1 MRPGSYLFTL
11 LAAAVITAAGVGLAS
26 VTLARRP
33 APDRF
38 VLERKLAAAVAE
50 GRTVTLAGNV
60 NEWMLR
66 WNTAEQLPAAPDV
79 AIIGSSHSLSVG
91 AEDLGP
97 LSAMNFSVSGSALPD
112 HLVTTEILAA
122 RGLRPKHWVIF
133 VDPWF
138 FDADTDY
145 GAWRLRSADL
155 LRIEER
161 LGKSLPAPPPRLF
174 AERVAAAASPSP
186 AARYN
191 LDPIL
196 LNADAWLNEHLL
208 SVHVTDR
215 SDLSAPVIRADGARR
230 AVPDPQM
237 TDPEAVRELAVRQF
251 VQKADRQRY
260 GIYRRIDDTL
270 WNLFAAWL
278 RTNRAD
284 GAQVWLV
291 LPPYH
296 PAIHPRIKAA
306 PDSQLE
312 AIESRVRVLAAEL
325 GIPVSGSYDPAKA
338 GTPAAEFYD
347 GDHLLEPGI
356 KRLLAPVRQQLTESA
371 GR

>member
-1 MRPGSYLFTL
+1 MRPGAYLAL
-11 LAAAVITAAGVGLAS
+11 LLVSAVITATGVGLAANVLS
-26 VTLARRP
+26 RRP

-38 VLERKLAAAVAE
+38 LLERRLAAAIAH
-50 GRTVTLAGNV
+50 GATVTLAGNV

-66 WNTAEQLPAAPDV
+66 WNTAEELTAPPDV

-97 LSAMNFSVSGSALPD
+97 LSAMNYSVSGSALPD
-112 HLVTTEILAA
+112 HLVTTEILTT
-122 RGLRPKHWVIF
+122 RGLLPKHWVIF

-145 GAWRLRSADL
+145 GAWRLRSSDL

-161 LGKSLPAPPPRLF
+161 LGRSLPSPPRLF
-174 AERVAAAASPSP
+174 AQRAAEAASPSP

-191 LDPIL
+191 LEPIL
-196 LNADAWLNEHLL
+196 LDADAWLNERLL
-208 SVHVTDR
+208 RVHVTDR
-215 SDLSAPVIRADGARR
+215 TDLSAPVIRADGARR
-230 AVPDPQM
+230 AVPDAQM
-237 TDPEAVRELAVRQF
+237 TDPDAVRDLAVRQF

-260 GIYRRIDDTL
+260 GIYRRIDESL
-270 WNLFAAWL
+270 WNLFSAWL
-278 RTNRAD
+278 RSLRAG

-296 PAIHPRIKAA
+296 PAIHPRIKAS
-306 PDSQLE
+306 PYSQL
-312 AIESRVRVLAAEL
+312 AAVESRVRTLARET
-325 GIPVSGSYDPAKA
+325 GSTVSGSYDPAAA
-338 GTPAAEFYD
+338 GIPAAEFYD

-356 KRLLAPVRQQLTESA
+356 QHLLAPIRRQL
-371 GR
+371 GPGP

>member
-1 MRPGSYLFTL
+1 MRPGTYIFTL
-11 LAAAVITAAGVGLAS
+11 LAATAVTAAGVGLAS

-38 VLERKLAAAVAE
+38 VLERKLAAAVAQ
-50 GRTVTLAGNV
+50 GQTVTLAGNV

-66 WNTAEQLPAAPDV
+66 WNTAEQMPAPPDV

-91 AEDLGP
+91 ADDLGP
-97 LSAMNFSVSGSALPD
+97 LTAMNFSVSGSALPD
-112 HLVTTEILAA
+112 HLVTTEILAE

-145 GAWRLRSADL
+145 GAWRLRSQDL

-161 LGKSLPAPPPRLF
+161 LGRSLPAPPPRLF

-191 LDPIL
+191 LEPIL

-208 SVHVTDR
+208 RVHVTDR
-215 SDLSAPVIRADGARR
+215 TDLSAPVIRADGARR

-237 TDPEAVRELAVRQF
+237 TDPEAVRDLAVRQF

-260 GIYRRIDDTL
+260 GIYRAIDPTL

-278 RTNRAD
+278 RSHREN

-296 PAIHPRIKAA
+296 PAIHSRITSA
-306 PDSQLE
+306 PDSQLV
-312 AIESRVRVLAAEL
+312 AIESRVRALAAEL
-325 GIPVSGSYDPAKA
+325 GITISGSYDPAVA
-338 GTPAAEFYD
+338 GAPAGEFYD

-356 KRLLAPVRQQLTESA
+356 KRLLAPIRQKLTESA

>member
-1 MRPGSYLFTL
+1 MRPRIYITTL
-11 LAAAVITAAGVGLAS
+11 LAAAAVTATVVGLAS

-38 VLERKLAAAVAE
+38 VLERKLADAIAR
-50 GRTVTLAGNV
+50 GQTVTLAGNV

-66 WNTAEQLPAAPDV
+66 WNTAELMPAAPDV

-91 AEDLGP
+91 ADDLGP

-112 HLVTTEILAA
+112 HLVTTEILTA
-122 RGLRPKHWVIF
+122 RGLHPKHWVIF

-145 GAWRLRSADL
+145 GAWRLRSSDL

-161 LGKSLPAPPPRLF
+161 LEKSRPTPSHLF
-174 AERVAAAASPSP
+174 AGRVAAAASPSP
-186 AARYN
+186 AARFN

-215 SDLSAPVIRADGARR
+215 TDLSAPVIRADGARR

-237 TDPEAVRELAVRQF
+237 TDLEAVRDLAVRQF

-278 RTNRAD
+278 RANRES

-296 PAIHPRIKAA
+296 PVIHPRIKSA

-312 AIESRVRVLAAEL
+312 AIESRVRTLAAEL
-325 GIPVSGSYDPAKA
+325 GITISGSYDPAKA

-356 KRLLAPVRQQLTESA
+356 KRLLAPIRQKLTESA

>member
-1 MRPGSYLFTL
+1 MQPGTYLATL
-11 LAAAVITAAGVGLAS
+11 LGTTAVVAAAVGFTS

-50 GRTVTLAGNV
+50 GQTVTLAGNV

-66 WNTAEQLPAAPDV
+66 WNTAEDLTTAPDV

-97 LSAMNFSVSGSALPD
+97 LTAMNFSVSGSALPD
-112 HLVTTEILAA
+112 HLVTTEILTA
-122 RGLRPKHWVIF
+122 RGLLPRHWVIF

-145 GAWRLRSADL
+145 GAWRLHRADL

-161 LGKSLPAPPPRLF
+161 LGRSMPSPSRLF
-174 AERVAAAASPSP
+174 AQRAADSDSPSP

-191 LDPIL
+191 LEPIL
-196 LNADAWLNEHLL
+196 QNADAWLNERLL
-208 SVHVTDR
+208 SVHVTNR
-215 SDLSAPVIRADGARR
+215 TDLTAPVIRADGARR
-230 AVPDPQM
+230 AVPDAQM
-237 TDPEAVRELAVRQF
+237 TDPAAVRELALRQF

-260 GIYRRIDDTL
+260 GIYRRIDDSL

-278 RTNRAD
+278 RSLRTE
-284 GAQVWLV
+284 GARVWLV

-296 PAIHPRIKAA
+296 PAIQSRIKAA
-306 PDSQLE
+306 PNSQLT
-312 AIESRVRVLAAEL
+312 AIESRVRGLAAEL
-325 GIPVSGSYDPAKA
+325 GLAISGSYDPAAA
-338 GTPAAEFYD
+338 GIPAAEFYD

-356 KRLLAPVRQQLTESA
+356 QRLLAPIRQQLTAAA
-371 GR
+371 GP